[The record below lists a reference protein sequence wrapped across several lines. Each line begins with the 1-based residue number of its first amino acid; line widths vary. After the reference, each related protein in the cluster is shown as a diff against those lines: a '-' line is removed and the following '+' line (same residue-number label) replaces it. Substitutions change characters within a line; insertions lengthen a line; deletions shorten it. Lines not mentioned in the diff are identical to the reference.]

1 MLECITSYGVNKSDY
16 VSNLLDF
23 AIKLFMQDRLLAV
36 LKCRDHHS
44 SYAQHVFILYTCR
57 LLQCQK
63 QPELL
68 PIHDPM
74 FVLL

>member
-1 MLECITSYGVNKSDY
+1 MYECITSYGVNKSDY
-16 VSNLLDF
+16 MPYSLDF
-23 AIKLFMQDRLLAV
+23 AIKLFMQDCLLAV
-36 LKCRDHHS
+36 LKCRHHHS
-44 SYAQHVFILYTCR
+44 TYAQRVFILYT

-68 PIHDPM
+68 LIHDPM